1 MNNIEDQNDEDD
13 DNGEYNN
20 NNNNKIKN
28 IYNKMKC
35 FVLNEFGK
43 ESE

>member
-1 MNNIEDQNDEDD
+1 MNNIDDQNDEDD

-20 NNNNKIKN
+20 NNKIKK

-35 FVLNEFGK
+35 FVLNEFEK

>member
-1 MNNIEDQNDEDD
+1 MNNIDDQNDEDD

-20 NNNNKIKN
+20 NNNKIKK